1 MSAPETVTRVGNV
14 SGVHTDLLVTK
25 YSDKTFICVTQLGK
39 FGSWLQLERESVKRG
54 EVDTCQSVSRH
65 VYSCT
70 VLLGQDTEELHF
82 LGRTLAEKI
91 DTSKPIILAVG
102 VKNLTVPL
110 ALDLVK
116 FVTENL

>member
-1 MSAPETVTRVGNV
+1 MCLVSKLTWLSPSSRTKHSSVASSWENLALGFNWRGKVSNVVKLTRVHQV
-14 SGVHTDLLVTK
+14 
-25 YSDKTFICVTQLGK
+25 DK
-39 FGSWLQLERESVKRG
+39 
-54 EVDTCQSVSRH
+54 
-65 VYSCT
+65 CT

-91 DTSKPIILAVG
+91 ETTKPIIFAVG

-110 ALDLVK
+110 ALELVK

>member
-14 SGVHTDLLVTK
+14 SGVPTDLLVTK

-54 EVDTCQSVSRH
+54 EVDTCPASRH

-82 LGRTLAEKI
+82 LGRTLAEKV
-91 DTSKPIILAVG
+91 DTAKPIILTVG
-102 VKNLTVPL
+102 VKNLSVPL
-110 ALDLVK
+110 ALELVK

>member
-54 EVDTCQSVSRH
+54 EVDTCQFSRH

-70 VLLGQDTEELHF
+70 VLLGHDTEELHF

-91 DTSKPIILAVG
+91 DTYKPLILAVG

-110 ALDLVK
+110 ALELVK
-116 FVTENL
+116 FVTENI